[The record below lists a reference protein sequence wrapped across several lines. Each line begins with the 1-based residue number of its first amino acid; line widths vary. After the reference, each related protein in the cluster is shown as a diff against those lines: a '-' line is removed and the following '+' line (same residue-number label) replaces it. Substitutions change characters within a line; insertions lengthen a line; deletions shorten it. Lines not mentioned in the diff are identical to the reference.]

1 MDEGLAHEGGE
12 FVGLVEEAV
21 FEGVEVGAM
30 IIFIVM
36 KGILE
41 LRVNSIHIN

>member
-12 FVGLVEEAV
+12 FVGLVEESV

-36 KGILE
+36 KGVE